1 MNSNSIQQL
10 SSPLRSA
17 PTVQINT
24 KLDQSFTNSYDMNS
38 KIEISNNI
46 LLLILN
52 INKKEKKI
60 EVEYIIKYRLKIKF
74 DPSHCGHIVELSRM

>member
-1 MNSNSIQQL
+1 
-10 SSPLRSA
+10 
-17 PTVQINT
+17 
-24 KLDQSFTNSYDMNS
+24 MNS

-60 EVEYIIKYRLKIKF
+60 EVEYIIEYRLKIKF